1 MKCERCHCDLP
12 KGNIG
17 LVWHLAHGNQASV
30 CEDCY
35 SALKQ
40 LELDSVSRGFQDVAE
55 EGDNVK
61 WAEEW
66 LETIKTNPTPMP
78 NVGFIW
84 ALLQEFI
91 RRFRAKDAELAT
103 AKSEIE
109 WRKKRLGDHDAALT
123 RTCEEND
130 RLKAELATANAE
142 IERRK
147 ADMLQANTYGAD
159 LANKLAK
166 AKADIERLNEARS
179 IPVCFTGALL
189 DKQEKCKTCLVHD
202 SCNSIRYYGTTV
214 APAPDEECE
223 ELAQICIASAQ
234 YQEAT
239 CTSTPGTFSSKAC
252 RRIAAILRSM
262 NPAKR
267 HKIEW
272 WFPEGDAMFGA
283 RGCGREYHSENL
295 QAALGY
301 ILWLS
306 AKDLGIDI
314 TERKEPTK

>member
-12 KGNIG
+12 KGNVG

-55 EGDNVK
+55 ESDDVNWAQKILYNVK
-61 WAEEW
+61 LFPGEKHEPHIVVWW
-66 LETIKTNPTPMP
+66 FN
-78 NVGFIW
+78 
-84 ALLQEFI
+84 EFI
-91 RRFRAKDAELAT
+91 RRFRAKEAELAEVKARYHLVHCAYCGAEFDMNT
-103 AKSEIE
+103 DDEPEKMHI
-109 WRKKRLGDHDAALT
+109 WNCKKHPIHK
-123 RTCEEND
+123 
-130 RLKAELATANAE
+130 LKAELATAKCQLDIAQTAEELQREIAAKFVHESDNAHKE
-142 IERRK
+142 IERLK
-147 ADMLQANTYGAD
+147 AQ
-159 LANKLAK
+159 
-166 AKADIERLNEARS
+166 R
-179 IPVCFTGALL
+179 
-189 DKQEKCKTCLVHD
+189 
-202 SCNSIRYYGTTV
+202 
-214 APAPDEECE
+214 PAPDAECE

-272 WFPEGDAMFGA
+272 WFPEGNAMFGA

-301 ILWLS
+301 ILWLC